1 MGNEGRHTRQPM
13 RERPAEERVRN
24 FEEVPLGYSPDE
36 AFAEARRCLQ
46 CKVPHCIEGCPV
58 KVKIPEFIALI
69 AEGKL
74 TEAARKIKETN
85 AFPAICGRVCPQES
99 QCELHCVLGRREEP
113 VAIGRLERFAADWE
127 LERGEVEPPPAPA
140 PTGAS
145 VAVVGSGPGG
155 LACAADL
162 AMWGHAV
169 TVYELFHEAGGV
181 LRYGIPRFRLPREVL
196 DAELDYLARLGVEIR
211 LNFVV
216 GRTATIDELLEEHD
230 AIFVAT
236 GAGLPRF
243 LEVPGEN
250 LLGVYSAN
258 EFLTRVN
265 LMRADR
271 FPEYHTPVH
280 CGNEVIVVGGGNV
293 AMDAART
300 ARRLGAEHVTILYRR
315 TREEMP
321 ARAEETVHAE
331 EEGVDFVY
339 LAAPVELLGDDEGW
353 VESMRCIRMELGQ
366 PDESGRRSPV
376 PVPGSEFELA
386 CDTAIVAIGSRAHP
400 LVPDTT
406 PDLEMSRRGYIAIDA
421 TGATNKPGVF
431 AGGDIVTGAA
441 TVIEA
446 MGAGRRAAESIHRYL
461 TGAEPP
467 NGKNGSEP
475 QSTAVSDRE
484 RQRTAAT

>member
-1 MGNEGRHTRQPM
+1 
-13 RERPAEERVRN
+13 
-24 FEEVPLGYSPDE
+24 
-36 AFAEARRCLQ
+36 
-46 CKVPHCIEGCPV
+46 EGCPV
-58 KVKIPEFIALI
+58 KVKIPQFVALI
-69 AEGKL
+69 AEGRFE
-74 TEAARKIKETN
+74 EAARTIKQTN
-85 AFPAICGRVCPQES
+85 AFPGICGRVCPQED
-99 QCELHCVLGRREEP
+99 QCELRCVLARRGEP
-113 VAIGRLERFAADWE
+113 IAIGRLERFAADWE
-127 LERGEVEPPPAPA
+127 RRRGDIQRPELRP
-140 PTGAS
+140 PTGFS

-155 LACAADL
+155 LAAAADL
-162 AMWGHAV
+162 AMWGHEV
-169 TVYELFHEAGGV
+169 TIYELFHAAGGV

-196 DAELDYLARLGVEIR
+196 DAELDYLQSLGVKLR

-216 GRTATIDELLEEHD
+216 GRTATIDDLLREHD
-230 AIFVAT
+230 AVFVAT

-243 LEVPGEN
+243 LEIPGEN

-280 CGNEVIVVGGGNV
+280 CGREVIVVGGGNV

-300 ARRLGAEHVTILYRR
+300 AQRLGAEHVTILYRR

-331 EEGVDFVY
+331 EEGVEFVH
-339 LAAPVELLGDDEGW
+339 LAAPVELLGDEEGW
-353 VESMRCIRMELGQ
+353 LRSMRCIRMELGE
-366 PDESGRRSPV
+366 PDESGRRRPV
-376 PVPGSEFELA
+376 EVPGSEFELP

-406 PDLEMSRRGYIAIDA
+406 PDLEVSRRGYIAIDE
-421 TGATNKPGVF
+421 TGATSKPGVF

-467 NGKNGSEP
+467 KG
-475 QSTAVSDRE
+475 TE
-484 RQRTAAT
+484 RAKA

>member
-1 MGNEGRHTRQPM
+1 MAKVSFLGLGVMGYPMARH
-13 RERPAEERVRN
+13 
-24 FEEVPLGYSPDE
+24 L
-36 AFAEARRCLQ
+36 
-46 CKVPHCIEGCPV
+46 
-58 KVKIPEFIALI
+58 
-69 AEGKL
+69 
-74 TEAARKIKETN
+74 AAK
-85 AFPAICGRVCPQES
+85 
-99 QCELHCVLGRREEP
+99 
-113 VAIGRLERFAADWE
+113 
-127 LERGEVEPPPAPA
+127 
-140 PTGAS
+140 
-145 VAVVGSGPGG
+145 
-155 LACAADL
+155 
-162 AMWGHAV
+162 GHEV
-169 TVYELFHEAGGV
+169 TVYELFHEPGGV
-181 LRYGIPRFRLPREVL
+181 LRYGIPRFRLPRPVL
-196 DAELDYLARLGVEIR
+196 DAELDYLRRLGVEIR

-216 GRTATIDELLEEHD
+216 GRTATIDELLEKHD

-280 CGNEVIVVGGGNV
+280 CGHDVIVVGGGNV

-300 ARRLGAEHVTILYRR
+300 ARRLGAEHVTVLYRR

-331 EEGVDFVY
+331 EEGVEFVY
-339 LAAPVELLGDDEGW
+339 LTAPVELLGDDEGW
-353 VESMRCIRMELGQ
+353 LRSMRCIRMELGE

-376 PVPGSEFELA
+376 PVPGSEFELP

-400 LVPDTT
+400 LVPETT
-406 PDLEMSRRGYIAIDA
+406 PDLDVSRRGYIAIDD

-461 TGAEPP
+461 TGEEPP
-467 NGKNGSEP
+467 NGQNG
-475 QSTAVSDRE
+475 TE
-484 RQRTAAT
+484 RQRTTEDARERQLTETT